1 MNGRRIHERTRA
13 SRKPQAR
20 SGMVLFVV
28 YVIFYVGFVILT
40 AFAPKVMAMD
50 VCGVTL
56 SILYGFGLILLAF
69 VFAMIYMMI
78 CRGNARD
85 DVRAMGS
92 TAMTQMGE
100 ERA

>member
-1 MNGRRIHERTRA
+1 MNAPGPLE
-13 SRKPQAR
+13 SRNAR

-50 VCGVTL
+50 VAGVTL
-56 SILYGFGLILLAF
+56 SILYGFGLIGLAF
-69 VFAMIYMMI
+69 VLALVYMMI

-85 DVRAMGS
+85 DARGNGLDGNDS
-92 TAMTQMGE
+92 MGE
-100 ERA
+100 GRA